1 MGIFSVAGRLTG
13 PTGVSEA
20 VELVVDSGATLLV
33 VPKPLADRLAL
44 EPQRVQRVRVAGG
57 RVEEWPVAEA
67 RLGLEGREI
76 TTPCFI
82 SPAGPAL
89 LGAVALESLFLG
101 VDPVGKRLLPVEGYV
116 LFQATRRNR
125 GGEPEESRAPQAYLS
140 RPPWAP
146 TPVMDLEAAVLVAL
160 VVLAVLALGAVLG

>member
-1 MGIFSVAGRLTG
+1 MGVFSVAARLTG
-13 PTGVSEA
+13 PTGISEA

-44 EPQRVQRVRVAGG
+44 ASQRVQRVRVAGD

-67 RLGLEGREI
+67 RLSLEGREV

-82 SPAGPAL
+82 APAGPAL
-89 LGAVALESLFLG
+89 LGAVSLESLFLG
-101 VDPVGKRLLPVEGYV
+101 VDPVGKRLVPVEGYV
-116 LFQATRRNR
+116 LFQAAGRPRRFVL
-125 GGEPEESRAPQAYLS
+125 PPAYLS

-146 TPVMDLEAAVLVAL
+146 TPVMNLGAAVLVAL
-160 VVLAVLALGAVLG
+160 VVLAVLALGASLG